1 MRTFEYLILILDA
14 AILVLLLFPNRRPRY
29 LLICTSI
36 ITLVVLF
43 VHLLLEGFRWQMTLA
58 FLLTVGLLLA
68 ALIQG
73 RFGME
78 KPERA
83 WRLALLAFIGL
94 VLIVVAAALPFLLPV
109 PHLPD
114 PGGPYAIGTTTY
126 HLEDINRPEIFG
138 ESPGG
143 NRELMLQIWYPADP
157 GTAEEP
163 APWFDQLDIAA
174 SVISERLG
182 LPSFFLGHL
191 NLVKTHALINA
202 FPHSDAAPYPLL
214 LFSHGLSGL
223 RMQNTALFEE
233 LASNGYI
240 VASVD
245 HTYDSV
251 ITILPEGRVIL
262 HHGQTVMPEGV
273 PTVQS
278 GRRLLDVRV
287 QDLTS
292 VLAFLEDQN
301 RKNDSLLLGRMD
313 MQKIGVMGHSTGG
326 GTAIEFC
333 AQSTQCQ
340 AVLALDSW
348 VEPVSD
354 AAISSALP
362 QPSMFLNT
370 PEWLGNDNQST
381 GKTFFDLQDQDS
393 YQVTIE
399 EMGHNNFTDVPLL
412 TPISA
417 QIGIGGPING
427 ARGIQIVNDY
437 SLAFFERYLR
447 GSDNPLLETIA
458 DQYWE
463 VSFQSN

>member
-1 MRTFEYLILILDA
+1 MRTFEYLILILNA
-14 AILVLLLFPNRRPRY
+14 ALMVLLLSPNRRPRY
-29 LLICTSI
+29 LLFFTSI
-36 ITLVVLF
+36 ITLVVLI
-43 VHLLLEGFRWQMTLA
+43 VHLLLEGFRWQMTPA
-58 FLLTVGLLLA
+58 FLLTVSLLLA
-68 ALIQG
+68 VLVQSRPG
-73 RFGME
+73 VE
-78 KPERA
+78 KPWRA
-83 WRLALLAFIGL
+83 WRFSLLAFFGL
-94 VLIVVAAALPFLLPV
+94 VCLVLSAALPILLPV

-114 PGGPYAIGTTTY
+114 PGGPYAIGTSTY
-126 HLEDINRPEIFG
+126 HLEDQNRPEIFG
-138 ESPGG
+138 DSPGG

-157 GTAEEP
+157 GIAEKP

-191 NLVKTHALINA
+191 DLVNTHALIDA
-202 FPHSDAAPYPLL
+202 LPHTDAAPYPLL

-223 RMQNTALFEE
+223 RMQNTALFEK

-245 HTYDSV
+245 HTFDSV
-251 ITILPEGRVIL
+251 ITILPEGRAIL
-262 HHGQTVMPEGV
+262 HHGQTVMPEEV
-273 PTVQS
+273 PTIQS

-287 QDLTS
+287 QDLSS

-301 RKNDSLLLGRMD
+301 RKKSSLFFEQMD

-333 AQSTQCQ
+333 ARSNQCQ
-340 AVLALDSW
+340 AVLAMDSW

-370 PEWLGNDNQST
+370 PEWLGIDNQLT

-417 QIGIGGPING
+417 QIGIAGSIDG